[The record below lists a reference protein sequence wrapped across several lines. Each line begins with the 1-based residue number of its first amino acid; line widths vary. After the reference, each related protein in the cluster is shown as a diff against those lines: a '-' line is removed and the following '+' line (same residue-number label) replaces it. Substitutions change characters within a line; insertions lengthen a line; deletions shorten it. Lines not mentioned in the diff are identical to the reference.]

1 MFKELYILKYNMS
14 SLVSAL
20 DNINNIQYG
29 ENCHIEYSWS
39 EVEQECICQLYFQ
52 LVRTNNCST
61 IKRLRKMYRDIYEKG
76 GKKEKVLMLK
86 MLANT
91 RDIDGGK
98 GEYYLSLELLDEL
111 MCIDNKVGVEML
123 KLFIGFKRE
132 EKPFG
137 SWKDLKYFM
146 NIRKKKDFGGYE
158 MYVDQM
164 TYDIVRNNNSLVWK
178 WVPREKS
185 NKFGWI
191 YEEIAKNYF
200 NEYGKYNW
208 NKKALNKA
216 KMNLRELISNKNR
229 EIETVQIK
237 QCDKDWKS
245 IDFNKVTSVT
255 MMKQKKSFLND
266 KNIKNQDRIDC
277 KNNLLNYI
285 EDVKSGKKELKGKNV
300 GMVNFVKEALYC
312 NNSSEKDIIN
322 EQWKNNSKSTSK
334 LGEMIAMVDVSGSM
348 ESDEMKPILSAI
360 GLGCRVAEK
369 SKLGKRILTFSSNPT
384 WVNLENINNFV
395 DMVKHIREIEWGMST
410 SFHKAMNLIL
420 DTIIELKID
429 ATEIENLTLVVFS
442 DMQFDS
448 ACSDDNDK
456 SNIINKNTVG
466 KILERKYNDAGIK
479 ICGKPYKVPKIVFWN
494 LRSSSGFPIL
504 SYHEGYAMM
513 SGYSANA
520 LNEFSEE
527 GVLGLEAF
535 TPWNMLLKT
544 LNKDKYN
551 KINEL
556 IIDNDSNVNRIV

>member
-1 MFKELYILKYNMS
+1 MS

-29 ENCHIEYSWS
+29 ENCHIEYNWS

-61 IKRLRKMYRDIYEKG
+61 IKRLRRIYREIYEKG
-76 GKKEKVLMLK
+76 GKKVKVLMLK

-98 GEYYLSLELLDEL
+98 GEYSLSLELLDEL
-111 MCIDNKVGVEML
+111 MCIDNKVGIEML
-123 KLFIGFKRE
+123 KLFIGFKTE
-132 EKPFG
+132 GKPFG

-237 QCDKDWKS
+237 QCVNDWKS

-266 KNIKNQDRIDC
+266 KNIEKQDRIDC
-277 KNNLLNYI
+277 KKNLLNYI
-285 EDVKSGKKELKGKNV
+285 EDVKSGKKELKGRNV
-300 GMVNFVKEALYC
+300 GMVNYVKEALYC

-322 EQWKNNSKSTSK
+322 EQWKNNSKSTNK

-348 ESDEMKPILSAI
+348 ESDEMKPLLSAI

-369 SKLGKRILTFSSNPT
+369 SKLGKRVLTFSSNPT

-395 DMVKHIREIEWGMST
+395 DMVKQIREIEWGMNT

-448 ACSDDNDK
+448 ACSDDNDT

>member
-1 MFKELYILKYNMS
+1 MS

-29 ENCHIEYSWS
+29 ENCHIEYNWS

-61 IKRLRKMYRDIYEKG
+61 IKRLRRIYREIYEKG
-76 GKKEKVLMLK
+76 GKKVKILMLK

-98 GEYYLSLELLDEL
+98 GEYSLSLELLDEL
-111 MCIDNKVGVEML
+111 MCIDNKVGIEML
-123 KLFIGFKRE
+123 KLFIGFKTE
-132 EKPFG
+132 GKPFG

-237 QCDKDWKS
+237 QCVNDWKS

-266 KNIKNQDRIDC
+266 KNIEKQDRIDC
-277 KNNLLNYI
+277 KKNLLNYI
-285 EDVKSGKKELKGKNV
+285 EDVKSGKKELKGRNV
-300 GMVNFVKEALYC
+300 GMVNYVKEALYC

-348 ESDEMKPILSAI
+348 ESDEMKPLLSAI

-369 SKLGKRILTFSSNPT
+369 SKLGKRVLTFSSNPT

-395 DMVKHIREIEWGMST
+395 DMVKEIREIEWGMNT